1 MHNHSYKFS
10 FLVGWCCL
18 LSISV
23 VIMVAVIAKG
33 SNQWKETPS
42 EGVAPEVDNAH
53 IEKTY
58 ADPGQSSVNHIHL
71 VWGNETSPWRHS
83 SLCFCSN
90 TTLLLQKDL
99 VIISTEGFYYTYAQV
114 TFMEAHKGT
123 MTLVANENVPGK
135 AVRKLS
141 EADGGGTV
149 SMSTVILLRNGDSLK
164 LNILPQSLI
173 LRDTSKTY
181 WGLYRLPEQKD
192 K

>member
-18 LSISV
+18 LSISI
-23 VIMVAVIAKG
+23 VIMVAMIANG
-33 SNQWKETPS
+33 SNQWKEPPA
-42 EGVAPEVDNAH
+42 EGVAPKDNAH
-53 IEKTY
+53 IAKTY

-83 SLCFCSN
+83 SICFCSN

-114 TFMEAHKGT
+114 TFTGKESHEV
-123 MTLVANENVPGK
+123 TLVANENVPSK

-141 EADGGGTV
+141 EAHGGGTV
-149 SMSTVILLRNGDSLK
+149 SMSTVILLRKGDRLK
-164 LNILPQSLI
+164 LKILQPSSI
-173 LRDTSKTY
+173 IRDTSQTY
-181 WGLYRLPEQKD
+181 WGLYRLAEQKD

>member
-1 MHNHSYKFS
+1 MF
-10 FLVGWCCL
+10 G
-18 LSISV
+18 I
-23 VIMVAVIAKG
+23 
-33 SNQWKETPS
+33 T
-42 EGVAPEVDNAH
+42 
-53 IEKTY
+53 
-58 ADPGQSSVNHIHL
+58 
-71 VWGNETSPWRHS
+71 GNKTSPWRHS

-114 TFMEAHKGT
+114 TFREKEGEGT

-141 EADGGGTV
+141 EAEHGGGTV

-164 LNILPQSLI
+164 LKISHQSLI
-173 LRDTSKTY
+173 LRDTSQTY
-181 WGLYRLPEQKD
+181 WGLYRLAEQKD

>member
-42 EGVAPEVDNAH
+42 EGVAPEDNAH

-58 ADPGQSSVNHIHL
+58 A
-71 VWGNETSPWRHS
+71 GNETSPWRHS